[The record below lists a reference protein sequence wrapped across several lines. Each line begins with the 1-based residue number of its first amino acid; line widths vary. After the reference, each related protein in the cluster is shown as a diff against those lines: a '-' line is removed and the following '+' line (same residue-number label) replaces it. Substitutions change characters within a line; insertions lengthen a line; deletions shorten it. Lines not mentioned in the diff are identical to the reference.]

1 MTGKWGQIQGSLQSM
16 RNFDG
21 RVLSIPL
28 ILMEAEGWGEKE
40 ICSEGLL
47 TVKNKERG
55 GGGGVKITPPANP
68 LSTLT
73 PNQIWPVR

>member
-21 RVLSIPL
+21 RVLSISL

-40 ICSEGLL
+40 ICS
-47 TVKNKERG
+47 RG
-55 GGGGVKITPPANP
+55 Y
-68 LSTLT
+68 
-73 PNQIWPVR
+73 